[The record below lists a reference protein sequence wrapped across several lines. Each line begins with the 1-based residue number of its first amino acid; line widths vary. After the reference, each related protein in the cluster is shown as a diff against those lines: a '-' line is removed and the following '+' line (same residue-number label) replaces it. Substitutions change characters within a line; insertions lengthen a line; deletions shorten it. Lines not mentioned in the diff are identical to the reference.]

1 MSKVKIFITQN
12 EHKTQKNK
20 SRSAYVI
27 CFFRGDYMSFA
38 LKLKELR
45 EKNNLTQREL
55 AHILNVGT
63 GTVGMWESTTRI
75 PPTKRM
81 KEISNFF
88 NISIEE
94 LLEDELTPA
103 ERAAGLSETRK
114 MNVTP
119 IEDDLLYVF
128 RQIGKRFGEQAQRDY
143 ITVGENMLKLK

>member
-1 MSKVKIFITQN
+1 MKFS
-12 EHKTQKNK
+12 
-20 SRSAYVI
+20 
-27 CFFRGDYMSFA
+27 

-45 EKNNLTQREL
+45 ENRGLTQRDL
-55 AHILNVGT
+55 AQALNISKGS
-63 GTVGMWESTTRI
+63 VGMWESTDRI
-75 PPTKRM
+75 PNSKRLQQIANYF
-81 KEISNFF
+81 KISM
-88 NISIEE
+88 
-94 LLEDELTPA
+94 DELIGREDFTPA